1 MVSSRSDHGLG
12 PFALTGEALRVALAQ
27 PVASV
32 MTSLIVAVVC
42 GVILSTTGQ
51 TVQAE
56 AQVLS
61 RIDDAGTRSIVITD
75 EKGDAGLRPAA
86 VERIAGL
93 SRVDWVIGIGSAVD
107 GRNVVIGAGGT
118 PAPVRTLHGDVPA
131 ALAVVGK
138 QPQSGEALAGSE
150 AVATLGLE
158 YPIGAVELTDG
169 TEAVIVG
176 GFTATEPLTFLN
188 RSVLLVP
195 AEADTT
201 PLRSIHVLAA
211 RPEDVEPLTTAIL
224 AVLDPESASSLS
236 VQTSETLADVRAAVA
251 GELGRFS
258 RSLVLLVLGVGL
270 VLVALTVHGAVTLRR
285 QDFGRRRALGASRA
299 AIVALVAIRN
309 VAVGLVGTGIGVA
322 TGVFLVWRW
331 TGAAPRPLFTLAV
344 GILAVLA
351 TLAASLL
358 PALVAAYRDPVRV
371 LRVP

>member
-1 MVSSRSDHGLG
+1 MSSRSDHGLG